1 MDDNEHDHE
10 AAVFADLLAD
20 AKLWVECGDQYGVIA
35 LWRNDFMRY
44 FNARKQPVPRD
55 LFTCD
60 IPTLVDLQKCIVA
73 ETFRRYAD
81 TMNVE
86 N

>member
-1 MDDNEHDHE
+1 MDANEHE

-20 AKLWVECGDQYGVIA
+20 AKLWVEVGDEVGVVS
-35 LWRNDFMRY
+35 LWRHDFRRY
-44 FNARKQPVPRD
+44 FRAIGEPVPMD
-55 LFTCD
+55 LGTCD
-60 IPTLVDLQKCIVA
+60 VHALVDLQKCVVA
-73 ETFRRYAD
+73 LVFRRYAD